1 MDGDQPASD
10 LKEQYRH
17 AVLNLPID
25 VSHAFQ
31 TTRPAIDL
39 LQNPT
44 AYLREIKRLQGL
56 MLDMEFEY
64 LDHDQE
70 PEKVRKDFEEVK
82 KHTRELR
89 LSRDCLLAVQA
100 SEKTAGEEPTPEHS
114 TVGELAVKEMT
125 SGEPFV
131 DMSAVDGSASP
142 EHQIEDPAAK
152 DPAITDTTIKKNKK
166 RKKKKPASK
175 NASISEPTTNHSEVE
190 SDTEANALTNRIT
203 QTHLEALRP
212 KQSTDPTSE
221 EYKNELIQNIGN
233 ELLNV
238 KCMVMSFMDTS
249 DSFSARAMDEMT
261 KLGERLA
268 ELKDGTKELMA
279 VINELDKV
287 RSRGLK
293 CKREVRDAKE
303 ELVEVQLELEDT
315 KKELAEVKAEF
326 NVTKQELSD
335 VKVELNNTKKGL
347 DQTKLEL
354 FEVKEKTEGVEK
366 KMDEMYAWYKKQKEV
381 PLSHFH

>member
-1 MDGDQPASD
+1 MDGDQPALD
-10 LKEQYRH
+10 LKQQYRH

-25 VSHAFQ
+25 
-31 TTRPAIDL
+31 
-39 LQNPT
+39 NPP

-70 PEKVRKDFEEVK
+70 PEKVRKDSKEVK

-89 LSRDCLLAVQA
+89 LSPDCLHAVQGN
-100 SEKTAGEEPTPEHS
+100 ENTAGEEPASERS
-114 TVGELAVKEMT
+114 TFDELAVKEMT
-125 SGEPFV
+125 SRKPAV
-131 DMSAVDGSASP
+131 DMSAVNGTASP
-142 EHQIEDPAAK
+142 EHQIEEPDANQ
-152 DPAITDTTIKKNKK
+152 PAIAETTTKKNKK
-166 RKKKKPASK
+166 KKKKPASK
-175 NASISEPTTNHSEVE
+175 NAPISEPTTNHSEVE

-203 QTHLEALRP
+203 HIHLEALRP

-221 EYKNELIQNIGN
+221 EYKNELIQNIGH

-238 KCMVMSFMDTS
+238 KFMVMSFMDTS

-268 ELKDGTKELMA
+268 NLKDGTKELMA

-293 CKREVRDAKE
+293 CKREVRDVKE
-303 ELVEVQLELEDT
+303 ELVEVQSEFEDT
-315 KKELAEVKAEF
+315 KKELNE
-326 NVTKQELSD
+326 TKNELA
-335 VKVELNNTKKGL
+335 
-347 DQTKLEL
+347 
-354 FEVKEKTEGVEK
+354 EVKEKNQVMEK
-366 KMDEMYAWYKKQKEV
+366 KMNEMYAWYKKQKEV